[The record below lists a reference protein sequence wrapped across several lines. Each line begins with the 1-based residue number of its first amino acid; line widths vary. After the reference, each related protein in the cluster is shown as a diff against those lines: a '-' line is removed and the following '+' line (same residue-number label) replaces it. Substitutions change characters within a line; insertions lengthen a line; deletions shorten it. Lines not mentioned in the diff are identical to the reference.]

1 MASSLISSVLTSYKP
16 LSWSQM
22 SQNEEVLL
30 VSLSEHSIE
39 YMTVVLNISMTL
51 RNKIVSVDRVQNP
64 YLWGSYM
71 LKKEEYINYLGF
83 GIAKEEKL
91 FHATAEGN
99 VNSIVRNNFDWRL
112 TKRTRYGRGV
122 CFSPSA
128 EYANKYCNQ
137 NAGTNRALILT
148 RVLVKMATRG
158 HYGTKLP
165 TPPFDT
171 TADKNGKV
179 VVKYADNEFYPEYVV
194 YYTN

>member
-1 MASSLISSVLTSYKP
+1 MAPSLISAVLTSHKP
-16 LSWSQM
+16 SSWSQM
-22 SQNEEVLL
+22 SQNEEAVL
-30 VSLSEHSIE
+30 VALSEDCIE
-39 YMTVVLNISMTL
+39 YRTVVENISMTL

-71 LKKEEYINYLGF
+71 LKKEEYINCLGF
-83 GIAKEEKL
+83 GNGNEKKL
-91 FHATAEGN
+91 FHAIAKGN
-99 VNSIVRNNFDWRL
+99 VNSIVKKNFDWRL
-112 TKRTRYGRGV
+112 TKRTRYGHGV

-128 EYANKYCNQ
+128 EYANKYCNE
-137 NAGTNRALILT
+137 NAGPSRALILA
-148 RVLVKMATRG
+148 RVLVKRATRG

-171 TADKNGKV
+171 TTGKNGQV